1 MFENILINILLCGL
15 LLFYPFI
22 HNLFRYI
29 GEKFIK
35 NEKFFLNYIRFINI
49 LFLPSCIFIVGLF
62 LFTDFSFNSGWQ
74 FVQESSASRQTDWTG
89 GRAPLF
95 AILFIIY
102 PTFIILLPLIYGFTI
117 ISRIR
122 NPQKL
127 LNEDYD

>member
-15 LLFYPFI
+15 LLFYPFF
-22 HNLFRYI
+22 HNFFRYI

-74 FVQESSASRQTDWTG
+74 LIQESSASGTDWTNG
-89 GRAPLF
+89 KRHIRNRSYCLSNINYIT
-95 AILFIIY
+95 AILMGSR
-102 PTFIILLPLIYGFTI
+102 LLIELK
-117 ISRIR
+117 S
-122 NPQKL
+122 QKV